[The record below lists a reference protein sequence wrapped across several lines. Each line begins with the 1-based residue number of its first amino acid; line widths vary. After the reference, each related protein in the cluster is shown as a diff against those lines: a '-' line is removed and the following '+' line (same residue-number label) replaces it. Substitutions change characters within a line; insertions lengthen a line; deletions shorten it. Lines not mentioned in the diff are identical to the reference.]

1 MEDDVADGG
10 TLWGFRL
17 VHAMYCVGWRCLVWH
32 LPNNGIWSVFTQV
45 TSSRCSVTCQN
56 RFLLPQPTTARH
68 VGRALTVPLYPES
81 TPTPCP
87 PPLPETASHW
97 ARLMGDLTD
106 KRLGAA
112 SDAASKKESQPT
124 CIGLACI
131 PPAYI
136 RVQVASGLQDA
147 SGRCTGPRVPQFGSN
162 AGGSGASLVLTK
174 VHGTQHRLASRV
186 TSAHRLAENKRTT
199 RRCFHLT
206 EISSTS
212 RCPIPHFPP
221 APIQSVSNIRP
232 SDGQGTMDS
241 NVLSMAP
248 SITGTQ
254 TREAWVGKRR
264 AARGAAVPGMFTR
277 LGMAFCDAHGSHIDV
292 AICRRMGPM
301 QFPRGKAEIDWP
313 LAARQ
318 DPKHHPASL
327 PRLVGFLPGIPPI
340 GCLERSPLPP
350 FPCRHQSQTPKS
362 SPRPGIPQ
370 FSSC

>member
-1 MEDDVADGG
+1 
-10 TLWGFRL
+10 
-17 VHAMYCVGWRCLVWH
+17 
-32 LPNNGIWSVFTQV
+32 
-45 TSSRCSVTCQN
+45 
-56 RFLLPQPTTARH
+56 
-68 VGRALTVPLYPES
+68 
-81 TPTPCP
+81 
-87 PPLPETASHW
+87 
-97 ARLMGDLTD
+97 MGDLTD

-124 CIGLACI
+124 CIGFACI

-147 SGRCTGPRVPQFGSN
+147 SGRCIGPRIPQFGSN

-206 EISSTS
+206 GISSTS

-241 NVLSMAP
+241 NVLSTTP

-254 TREAWVGKRR
+254 TPQAWVGKGR

-277 LGMAFCDAHGSHIDV
+277 LGMAFCDAHGSHVDV

-362 SPRPGIPQ
+362 SPAREFHSSPAVEGTSSPSGIQ
-370 FSSC
+370 TLFSPTKIHENIQKNHQNALVGTHPHCGCCPSWHRYEPSLDQKSRY